1 MEGEDDELFELPPLP
16 EGFTAL
22 VRPGSVDRPERI
34 DRLRDVVVA
43 VRSCWQPPKDGGYS
57 GQELTL
63 RLSFKRSGELLGQ
76 PRITYYKAGG
86 RSDEREDFA
95 RSVRTAFERCTPLPF
110 TTRFGAA
117 VAGRPFSFRFVDAR
131 PL

>member
-1 MEGEDDELFELPPLP
+1 M
-16 EGFTAL
+16 
-22 VRPGSVDRPERI
+22 RPGSAARPDRI
-34 DRLRDVVVA
+34 DRIGEVYVA
-43 VRSCWQPPKDGGYS
+43 VRSCWQPPRGSGFS

-86 RSDEREDFA
+86 GSDERDSFT
-95 RSVRTAFERCTPLPF
+95 RSVRNAFERCTPLPF